1 MKYATPEGGHP
12 DDILSVVAQIL
23 EDLEASALEHL
34 GVCVP
39 SVVTHGMTRSA
50 ANISPDWIDFA
61 AEETFSTS
69 LNHTTH
75 FINDADAAGFAEA
88 RLGAARGIAG
98 MTILTTLGTGIGS
111 ALLVDGDLI
120 PHSELGHLELEST
133 DVERRMSNAARER
146 EGLSFAVWGERLT
159 SFYAHLEKIFSPEL
173 FVIGGGISAQHAEFF
188 PYVRI
193 STPLVPAHFLNNAG
207 IVGAA
212 LLAAEHLAS
221 AKRG

>member
-88 RLGAARGIAG
+88 RLGAARGIPG

-120 PHSELGHLELEST
+120 PHSELGHLELEGT
-133 DVERRMSNAARER
+133 DVEHRMSNAARER
-146 EGLSFAVWGERLT
+146 EGLSFEVWGERLT
-159 SFYAHLEKIFSPEL
+159 SFYAHLE
-173 FVIGGGISAQHAEFF
+173 VVAQADGAGHAGALCARLTQLKPRWRAPGDRFLG
-188 PYVRI
+188 VRVCPC
-193 STPLVPAHFLNNAG
+193 TRLQRAQCCCVTAHA
-207 IVGAA
+207 
-212 LLAAEHLAS
+212 
-221 AKRG
+221 